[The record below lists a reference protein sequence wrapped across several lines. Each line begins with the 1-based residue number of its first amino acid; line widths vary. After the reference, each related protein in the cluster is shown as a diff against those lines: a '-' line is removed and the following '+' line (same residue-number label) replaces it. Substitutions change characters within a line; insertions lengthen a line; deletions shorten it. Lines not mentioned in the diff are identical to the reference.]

1 MVVYSF
7 NILLLAMPLKFT
19 GVTFEAT
26 FCSSTNYDASCLFR
40 DGKLSP
46 PRVQQR
52 VKQSTFSKKTQC
64 LRKSQ
69 EKIYWNTNANVQD
82 TRIALLLLVQVL

>member
-1 MVVYSF
+1 
-7 NILLLAMPLKFT
+7 MPLKFT

-52 VKQSTFSKKTQC
+52 VMQSTFSKTDSLCQ
-64 LRKSQ
+64 Q
-69 EKIYWNTNANVQD
+69 QIYRYTDANVKD
-82 TRIALLLLVQVL
+82 TSLMLQGLLSVLYTTGYAPLSAKDS

>member
-1 MVVYSF
+1 
-7 NILLLAMPLKFT
+7 MPLKFT

-40 DGKLSP
+40 DGKLLP

-52 VKQSTFSKKTQC
+52 VMQSTFSKTQS
-64 LRKSQ
+64 LSQ
-69 EKIYWNTNANVQD
+69 EQIYRYTNANVKD
-82 TRIALLLLVQVL
+82 TDIALLVLVQVL

>member
-1 MVVYSF
+1 
-7 NILLLAMPLKFT
+7 MPLKFT

-46 PRVQQR
+46 PRVQKR
-52 VKQSTFSKKTQC
+52 VMQSTFSKTQC
-64 LRKSQ
+64 LRRDQ
-69 EKIYWNTNANVQD
+69 IYRYTNANVQD
-82 TRIALLLLVQVL
+82 PRLMLQGLLSVLYTTGYAPLSAKDS